1 MSFRNVIWMFILLL
15 AIPFTRVHAQAD
27 IDPDIAQVLGY
38 LESSLQETSN
48 FEELIDRLTQYKAH
62 PLNINK
68 ATETELQALWVLSP
82 LQIHALQA
90 HLLANGP
97 IIDLLELQS
106 IDNFDSQTIRL
117 LRPFVQLGFSN
128 PFSGKKLGSFF
139 LGTHDLLVRYR
150 QDLQKEQGYLP
161 GDSSQ
166 NRFLGGPQHFLLR
179 YRYASGKNLLVAIQA
194 EKDPGE
200 TFFRKNQPLG
210 FDFVSGHVELKQV
223 GPFKKVV
230 LGDYN
235 LQFGEG
241 LSLWSGIG
249 FGKSSLLSSIAK
261 QEIGLRS
268 YSSVNEGFF
277 FRGLATQIAVKR
289 VQIIPFYS
297 NRNLDASIQD
307 SAGISSVNLSG
318 LHRTASELSYKKTLN
333 QQVYGTAL
341 TYKFHGVSVGLTGYH
356 SQFNRNFQAGQ
367 DPYNQFKFSGRS
379 LSNFSVNYHFSVANT
394 YYFGEV
400 AKASVGKSAYLV
412 GLLSSLSPTVT
423 FGLLYRNYPVSYPS
437 FYNAAIAES
446 SNSIN
451 EKGFYSG
458 LAVKFHPKWE
468 WSFYTDVFSFP
479 WLGFG
484 VNAPSNG
491 SEILSLITYKPS
503 KTSQLQLF
511 YQRTQK
517 TQNSV
522 EEEDAPIDFPQPH
535 VQQKYR
541 LDFRYPLNRN
551 FSMHYRAEMI
561 RVGQEQGFVLLH
573 DLVYQPLQSKFSGN
587 MRMAVFNVSDYDARI
602 YAFQN
607 DVLYSYSIE
616 AYQNKGFQLYVNT
629 RYTLRKGLDFWLR
642 YESKRY
648 TNLSSVGSGLTAID
662 GNHQSEVK
670 IQVRYQF

>member
-297 NRNLDASIQD
+297 NRNLDASVQD
-307 SAGISSVNLSG
+307 SASISSVNLSG

-356 SQFNRNFQAGQ
+356 SQFNRYFQAGQ
-367 DPYNQFKFSGRS
+367 DPYNQFKFSGKS

-412 GLLSSLSPTVT
+412 GLLSSLSPSVT
-423 FGLLYRNYPVSYPS
+423 LGLLYRNYPVSYPS

-491 SEILSLITYKPS
+491 SEILSLISYKPS

-517 TQNSV
+517 AQNNV
-522 EEEDAPIDFPQPH
+522 EEDAPIAYPQPH

-551 FSMHYRAEMI
+551 FSMHHRAEMI
-561 RVGQEQGFVLLH
+561 RVGHEQGFVLLH

-587 MRMAVFNVSDYDARI
+587 LRMAVFNVSDYDARI